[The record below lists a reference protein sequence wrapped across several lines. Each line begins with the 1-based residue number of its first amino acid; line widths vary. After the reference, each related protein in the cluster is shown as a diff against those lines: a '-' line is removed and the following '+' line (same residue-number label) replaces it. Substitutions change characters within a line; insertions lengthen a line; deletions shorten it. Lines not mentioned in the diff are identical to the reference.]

1 MAPNRGPGAKM
12 RDVPVDVAIVTAAL
26 SRAHDEDLG
35 PTRTALEARG
45 ATTETVDWHDPGVD
59 WSRFGLV
66 LVRSPWDYTQR
77 LPEYLAWIDAVA
89 GVSRLVN
96 DPAVLRWCSDKH
108 YLAELADRG
117 APVIPTTLIHPGEPV
132 LLPEADELVVKPA
145 VSAGSRDTERH
156 PHERREAAVAHAER
170 LLAAGRD
177 VVVQPYIASVDHR
190 GETAVICFDGVPSHA
205 IRKGPI
211 LRGGVREVVG
221 DLYAAEDISPRSAT
235 EAEVDAAR
243 RVLALLP
250 VTDPPTYARIDLVE
264 GRDGQPLLLE
274 VEANEPSLFLD
285 HAPGAADRYAA
296 AVLRRLG

>member
-1 MAPNRGPGAKM
+1 MTPNRAVGAKM
-12 RDVPVDVAIVTAAL
+12 RGVPVDVAIVTAAVA
-26 SRAHDEDLG
+26 RAHDEDLG
-35 PTRTALEARG
+35 PTRAALEARG
-45 ATTETVDWHDPGVD
+45 ATTATVDWHDPSVD
-59 WSRFGLV
+59 WSAFGLV

-77 LPEYLAWIDAVA
+77 LREYLAWIDVVA

-96 DPAVLRWCSDKH
+96 EPTVLRWCSDKH
-108 YLAELADRG
+108 YLADLADRG
-117 APVIPTTLIHPGEPV
+117 APVIPTTLIHPGEV
-132 LLPEADELVVKPA
+132 VRLPDAAELVVKPA

-156 PHERREAAVAHAER
+156 PHERRDAAIAHVER

-177 VVVQPYIASVDHR
+177 VVVQPYIPSVDRR

-205 IRKGPI
+205 VRKGPI
-211 LRGGVREVVG
+211 LRDGVREVVG

-235 EAEVDAAR
+235 PAELDAAR

-250 VTDPPTYARIDLVE
+250 VDDPPTYARIDLVE
-264 GRDGQPLLLE
+264 GGDGEPLLLE

-285 HAPGAADRYAA
+285 HAPGAADRYAS